1 MVVWRPSVA
10 RMVYLHTGTMGV
22 HHACLFSVRRRDV
35 ATPEARPRRKAPS
48 LSYAYHRCSR
58 TNWRAPGKVVSEAT
72 SPNTCNDPCAVVMN
86 GTSASGPRVGAA
98 DAEAGRRR
106 RGGYDGRRGFAEP
119 VP

>member
-58 TNWRAPGKVVSEAT
+58 TNWRAPGKIDSLCDTERPDRFVGGVVAVPDLARRDVSLQPFGQADVPLGV
-72 SPNTCNDPCAVVMN
+72 SP
-86 GTSASGPRVGAA
+86 
-98 DAEAGRRR
+98 
-106 RGGYDGRRGFAEP
+106 
-119 VP
+119 